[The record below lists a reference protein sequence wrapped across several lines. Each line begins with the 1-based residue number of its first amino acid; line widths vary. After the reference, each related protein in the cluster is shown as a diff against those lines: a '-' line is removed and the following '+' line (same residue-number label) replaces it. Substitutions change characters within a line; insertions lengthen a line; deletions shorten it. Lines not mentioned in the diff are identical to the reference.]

1 VADLLECVIQ
11 MKGLAETAGRLAKM
25 AEAADEPRW
34 RMRPSPGVWAPIEV
48 LGHLADFE
56 LILGARLRAMLTL
69 DEPALQAYDGARLA
83 ERARYLDWPVAR
95 ALEEFCRR
103 RRENLE
109 LLETCS
115 AEDLGRTGI
124 HPTRGR
130 LTVADVVAVVL
141 AHDTDHQGQI
151 RDRLG
156 L

>member
-1 VADLLECVIQ
+1 VIQ

-25 AEAADEPRW
+25 ADVAAESRW
-34 RMRPSPGVWAPIEV
+34 RTRPSAGAWAPIEV
-48 LGHLADFE
+48 LGHLADVE
-56 LILGARLRAMLTL
+56 LILGARLRAMLTC
-69 DEPALQAYDGARLA
+69 DEPALQQFDGARLA
-83 ERARYLDWPVAR
+83 ERARYLDWPLAR
-95 ALEEFCRR
+95 AVERFERR

-141 AHDTDHQGQI
+141 AHDTDHLGQI
-151 RDRLG
+151 RSRLG

>member
-11 MKGLAETAGRLAKM
+11 MKGLAESAGRLAKM
-25 AEAADEPRW
+25 AQDTAEPRW
-34 RMRPSPGVWAPIEV
+34 RLRPSPGVWAPIEV

-56 LILGARLRAMLTL
+56 VVVGARLRAMLTV
-69 DEPALQAYDGARLA
+69 DEPPLQQIDGARLA
-83 ERARYLDWPVAR
+83 ERARYLDWPLAR
-95 ALEEFCRR
+95 ALERFERR

-115 AEDLGRTGI
+115 AEDLGRTGV
-124 HPTRGR
+124 HPARGR

-141 AHDTDHQGQI
+141 AHDTDHLGQI
-151 RDRLG
+151 RTRLA

>member
-1 VADLLECVIQ
+1 MADLLECVIQ
-11 MKGLAETAGRLAKM
+11 MKGLAEAPGRLANM
-25 AEAADEPRW
+25 GEAAAEPRW
-34 RMRPSPGVWAPIEV
+34 RTRPSPGVWAPIEV

-69 DEPALQAYDGARLA
+69 DEPVLQQIDGARLA
-83 ERARYLDWPVAR
+83 ERCRYLDWPLAR
-95 ALEEFCRR
+95 ALERFERR

-115 AEDLGRTGI
+115 AEDLGRTGM

-141 AHDTDHQGQI
+141 AHDTDHLGQI
-151 RDRLG
+151 RVRLG

>member
-11 MKGLAETAGRLAKM
+11 MKGLAEAPGRLANM
-25 AEAADEPRW
+25 GEAAAEPRW
-34 RMRPSPGVWAPIEV
+34 RTRPSPGVWAPIEV

-69 DEPALQAYDGARLA
+69 DEPVLQQIDGARLA
-83 ERARYLDWPVAR
+83 ERCRYLDWPLAR
-95 ALEEFCRR
+95 ALERFERR

-115 AEDLGRTGI
+115 AEDLGRTGM

-141 AHDTDHQGQI
+141 AHDTDHLGQI
-151 RDRLG
+151 RVRLG

>member
-1 VADLLECVIQ
+1 
-11 MKGLAETAGRLAKM
+11 MKGLAEAPGRLANM
-25 AEAADEPRW
+25 GEAAAEPRW
-34 RMRPSPGVWAPIEV
+34 RTRPSPGVWAPIEV

-69 DEPALQAYDGARLA
+69 DEPVLQQIDGARLA
-83 ERARYLDWPVAR
+83 ERCRYLDWPLAR
-95 ALEEFCRR
+95 ALERFERR

-115 AEDLGRTGI
+115 AEDLGRTGM

-141 AHDTDHQGQI
+141 AHDTDHLGQI
-151 RDRLG
+151 RVRLG

>member
-11 MKGLAETAGRLAKM
+11 MKGLAETTGRLAKM
-25 AEAADEPRW
+25 AEASAESRW
-34 RMRPSPGVWAPIEV
+34 RTRPSPGVWAPIEV

-56 LILGARLRAMLTL
+56 VVLGARLRAMLTI
-69 DEPALQAYDGARLA
+69 DEPALQQYDGARLV
-83 ERARYLDWPVAR
+83 ERAHFLEWPLAR
-95 ALEEFCRR
+95 ALDRFDER

-141 AHDTDHQGQI
+141 AHDVDHLGQI
-151 RDRLG
+151 RSRLG